1 MSKLSPGKYPLL
13 PVIVL
18 PCGAWSQGAAA
29 GQCCAEEEGWLD
41 GVSRAPGCV
50 CTGQPSIRLLIAQ
63 GQVSSI
69 STTVAAEPSLLFNE
83 GRGRAWS
90 SPSTRNTSGSLQDL
104 PAAPQ
109 STSHRRFCNSSWKAF
124 QNSSLSFKHS
134 PKTIIKTRENLVR
147 NDLILSCCSNWRKM
161 FRIRLIIG
169 VLSAGY
175 FLHNLIEI
183 FSPAFFSCKINTIPA
198 CSCHHAISFKQ
209 GFKDLFL
216 EKMNH

>member
-29 GQCCAEEEGWLD
+29 GQCRAEEEGWLD
-41 GVSRAPGCV
+41 GLSRAHGCV
-50 CTGQPSIRLLIAQ
+50 CTGQPSIRLLVAQ

-69 STTVAAEPSLLFNE
+69 STMVAAGSSLLLNE
-83 GRGRAWS
+83 CRGRAWS
-90 SPSTRNTSGSLQDL
+90 SPSSGNTSRSLPDL

-109 STSHRRFCNSSWKAF
+109 STGHTRFCNSSWKAF

-134 PKTIIKTRENLVR
+134 PKTIIKPRENLVR
-147 NDLILSCCSNWRKM
+147 NYLMLSCHNNRRKM

-169 VLSAGY
+169 VLSAGS
-175 FLHNLIEI
+175 FLHNLL
-183 FSPAFFSCKINTIPA
+183 FFFQN
-198 CSCHHAISFKQ
+198 
-209 GFKDLFL
+209 
-216 EKMNH
+216 